1 VFVDADGDDHLL
13 GDGRPVEPGDALV
26 VATSGST
33 GEPKGVVLTHEAV
46 TASAR
51 ATSTRLGVD
60 AGADRWLACL
70 PLAHVGGLSV
80 VTRALVTGTELIV
93 HDSFDAAAVEQEAR
107 RPGAMF
113 VSLVSTALLRIDP
126 SLFRTVLLGGG
137 QPPDGFVADNVVIT
151 YGMTETGS
159 GVVYDGVPLDGVE
172 VRIVD
177 GEVYVR
183 GPMLLRGYRDGRDP
197 KTADGWLPT
206 GDAGAF
212 DRDGRLTVFGRRAD
226 MIITGGEK
234 VWPHAVEEVLVVHHD
249 VADVAVGGRPDP
261 EWGQRVVAWV
271 VPVDSSRPPTLSSL
285 RAFAAEQLPSYA
297 APREL
302 TLVASLPRTALGKL
316 ARHRLPGYTE

>member
-1 VFVDADGDDHLL
+1 
-13 GDGRPVEPGDALV
+13 
-26 VATSGST
+26 
-33 GEPKGVVLTHEAV
+33 
-46 TASAR
+46 
-51 ATSTRLGVD
+51 
-60 AGADRWLACL
+60 
-70 PLAHVGGLSV
+70 
-80 VTRALVTGTELIV
+80 
-93 HDSFDAAAVEQEAR
+93 
-107 RPGAMF
+107 MF

-177 GEVYVR
+177 GEVYVH

-206 GDAGAF
+206 GDAGAL

-297 APREL
+297 AP
-302 TLVASLPRTALGKL
+302 AS
-316 ARHRLPGYTE
+316 